1 MPRFKVFR
9 HKRYVAFVDASSPK
23 IAIAMAADVRGRDWQ
38 LVEDEVS
45 QLAEQV
51 GVLGPVPP
59 VAAGG
64 SGDN

>member
-9 HKRYVAFVDASSPK
+9 HKRYTAFVEASSAK
-23 IAIAMAADVRGRDWQ
+23 VALSMAADVPGRDWQ

-59 VAAGG
+59 TVTA